1 MLSVVFTNDSILLL
15 PEPTGPYGV
24 GTVNI
29 ELNDTSR
36 TQLRDTNERRW
47 MATAFYPTRKTN
59 ATSSY
64 MFGTLIDGTIC
75 GVKVLGHSIPDD
87 TVIQDHKLP
96 IILAFPGRGGER
108 QGETILYEALA
119 SHGYIV
125 ITMDQPYVANFVK
138 FPAGEKI
145 TLTFKDL
152 WYLRRDRDYRY
163 RYDDEVIA
171 SAIKDIDFTLKNLH
185 LFGRLSD
192 SFDTEKIILLAHS
205 IGGNIAHI
213 KGFKDKRIK
222 AIVDIDSKITERRVF
237 GHIGV
242 PPNPEEKPVLF
253 IRGMM
258 QYQEDVGDQLTIIP
272 NSTVWSPLVQHSA
285 FSDRAYISK
294 KTPNYG
300 MGFWQAF
307 YNWFAQQGPYFS
319 DIDTDLGNYSVDEW
333 FKIYPEHII
342 KWLDKVIYQK
352 QQ

>member
-1 MLSVVFTNDSILLL
+1 MLSVVCANDSILFL
-15 PEPTGPYGV
+15 PEPTGPCGV
-24 GTVNI
+24 GTVNV
-29 ELNDTSR
+29 ELKDSSR
-36 TQLRDTNERRW
+36 TQLRDTNKRRW
-47 MATAFYPTRKTN
+47 MATVFYPTRKTK

-75 GVKVLGHSIPDD
+75 GVKVLDHSIQD
-87 TVIQDHKLP
+87 TPIIQGRKLP
-96 IILAFPGRGGER
+96 VILAFPGRGGER

-138 FPAGEKI
+138 FPDGEKI
-145 TLTFKDL
+145 TLTLKDL

-163 RYDDEVIA
+163 QYDDEAIA
-171 SAIKDIDFTLKNLH
+171 SAIKDIDFTLDNLH
-185 LFGRLSD
+185 LFGKISS
-192 SFDTEKIILLAHS
+192 SFDTDKIILLGHS

-222 AIVDIDSKITERRVF
+222 AIVDVDSKITERKVF

-242 PPNPEEKPVLF
+242 PPNSDKKPVLF

-258 QYQEDVGDQLTIIP
+258 QYQEDVGDQLIKIP
-272 NSTVWSPLVQHSA
+272 KTTVWSPPVQHSA
-285 FSDRAYISK
+285 FGDGAYISK
-294 KTPNYG
+294 KIPNYS

-307 YNWFAQQGPYFS
+307 YNWFFQQGPYFS

-333 FKIYPEHII
+333 FKIYPEYII
-342 KWLDKVIYQK
+342 KWLDKVTYQK